1 MAKETMDTSETF
13 DFGIVDTSA
22 VGNMKAVESF
32 LSDTPFPENEDELEE
47 IDEEAERAA
56 AVKKAKQAAAK
67 KQAEAA
73 KKSAEE
79 ILFEEEKEE
88 EEGETGDDNEDA
100 EKDKDADT
108 TKGEGEKKTQDE
120 SNDYEILSKDLVK
133 LGVFSQESETEPMP
147 KTGAEFLAKFNKEKE
162 AGAIQWID
170 SFLEREGEDRRDLFE
185 AIFINGVDPRE
196 YLPIYAQVQNFEGMD
211 MAVEDNQQLIFREFY
226 KRIKFPSDK
235 IEIKLQ
241 KSKDN
246 GDLEEE
252 SKEFHKQIVS
262 QDKETLA
269 TMEATKADKKLADQK
284 ADVEYKQN
292 ISKILIE
299 KLKAKEFNGIPISQD
314 IANKAFD
321 FLYTKKYKTADN
333 QLLTEFDK
341 FVLETKR
348 PENIEKRVLLAL
360 LKLTDFDFSK
370 IAKRAVSKESN
381 ELFTTMA
388 QRKAKKTET
397 QTKQTSSSSK
407 NWLEL

>member
-32 LSDTPFPENEDELEE
+32 LSDTPALPESEDELEE
-47 IDEEAERAA
+47 IDEEAEKAA

-67 KQAEAA
+67 KTVEAA

-79 ILFEEEKEE
+79 ILFEEEKETE
-88 EEGETGDDNEDA
+88 EEDKEDENKEEEEDK
-100 EKDKDADT
+100 EKDAAKEKDEN
-108 TKGEGEKKTQDE
+108 KPE
-120 SNDYEILSKDLVK
+120 SNDYEILSQDLLK
-133 LGVFSQESETEPMP
+133 LGVFTQQNENEPLP
-147 KTGAEFLAKFNKEKE
+147 KTGAEFLDKFNKEKE

-211 MAVEDNQQLIFREFY
+211 MANEDNQQLIFREFY
-226 KRIKFPSDK
+226 KRIKFPGDK

-252 SKEFHKQIVS
+252 SKEFHKQIVA

-269 TMEATKADKKLADQK
+269 TMESTKADKKLAEQK
-284 ADVEYKQN
+284 TDVEYKQN
-292 ISKILIE
+292 VSKILME
-299 KLKAKEFNGIPISQD
+299 KLKAKEFNGIPMTQEL
-314 IANKAFD
+314 ANKAFD

-348 PENIEKRVLLAL
+348 PENIEKRVLLAM

-397 QTKQTSSSSK
+397 QTKQTVSSSK